1 MKENTP
7 TDDSKILEVW
17 RDKNTL
23 LFQGDA
29 FDLLNNTS
37 TLPPIQTIITS
48 PTYWGKRQFT
58 DDPREFG
65 KEPME
70 VYTQRCVS
78 LFRGLLDAMKNDG
91 SLFFIMQD
99 SRMGSGISR
108 TQHFS
113 EDFFNN
119 NPGWK
124 RNGNTKGAHGNTSK
138 VTAHHDIISDT
149 SWCGIPFRIANDLVD
164 LGYIWRNYIIWEKP
178 NPMPDKIV
186 NRVRQT
192 SEYIFHFVKNK
203 KYKFHPEAISVPG
216 KSGRLRPMN
225 QVWNVTT
232 KPKKAHSATFP
243 PEIVDRL
250 MMATT
255 DEGDW
260 ILDPFMGSG
269 TLLSVC
275 QKRDRRFI
283 GCDINSEFVEICK
296 KMAEMQ
302 KSKFF

>member
-1 MKENTP
+1 
-7 TDDSKILEVW
+7 
-17 RDKNTL
+17 
-23 LFQGDA
+23 
-29 FDLLNNTS
+29 
-37 TLPPIQTIITS
+37 
-48 PTYWGKRQFT
+48 
-58 DDPREFG
+58 
-65 KEPME
+65 
-70 VYTQRCVS
+70 
-78 LFRGLLDAMKNDG
+78 
-91 SLFFIMQD
+91 
-99 SRMGSGISR
+99 
-108 TQHFS
+108 
-113 EDFFNN
+113 
-119 NPGWK
+119 
-124 RNGNTKGAHGNTSK
+124 
-138 VTAHHDIISDT
+138 
-149 SWCGIPFRIANDLVD
+149 
-164 LGYIWRNYIIWEKP
+164 
-178 NPMPDKIV
+178 MPDKIV